1 MPIWLFLALSMA
13 AFASSVTL
21 RIADSLLPEIAR
33 EFATT
38 PGAAAT
44 AVITTFTVAYGGIQ
58 VAFGPI
64 GDRFG
69 KVQTIAVA
77 SLLSV
82 AAQVACALS
91 ATLDQISI
99 ARVVAGATAGGVI
112 PLCLAWIGDVVSFED
127 RQKVLARFLLAQIVG
142 LAAGQA
148 LGGVIGDAFG
158 WRASFL
164 MLAGLYFL
172 GGVAPFVALRATPAA
187 ARSGAVTRGN
197 RVRVAEA
204 LSRPRVRLILST
216 VFLEGAAMYGAF
228 SYVGT
233 DLQHRFGVSV
243 STSGMLLTA
252 FAAGAMGYALF
263 VGRIV
268 AVMSRA
274 RIALSGALALGAGFV
289 VLALIPS
296 LAAALIALAFT
307 GFGFYMLH
315 NSLQT
320 EATQMVPEA
329 RGTALAMFASMLFVG
344 QAVGVAIAGPFFDH
358 AGAPPLYLVAA
369 AILPL
374 IAARLA
380 YALSR
385 VKS

>member
-1 MPIWLFLALSMA
+1 MPIWLFLALSIA

-21 RIADSLLPEIAR
+21 RIADALLPEIAR

-44 AVITTFTVAYGGIQ
+44 AVVTTFTVAYGGIQ

-69 KVQTIAVA
+69 KVHTIAVA

-82 AAQVACALS
+82 AAQIACALS
-91 ATLDQISI
+91 ATLDQISV

-127 RQKVLARFLLAQIVG
+127 RQKVLARFLLAQIIG

-164 MLAGLYFL
+164 MLAGLYLL
-172 GGVAPFVALRATPAA
+172 GGVAPFLALRATPTPAG
-187 ARSGAVTRGN
+187 SGTVTRGG

-243 STSGMLLTA
+243 ATSGVLLTA
-252 FAAGAMGYALF
+252 FAVGAMGYALF

-268 AVMSRA
+268 AVMTRA
-274 RIALSGALALGAGFV
+274 RIAMSGALILGAGLV

-296 LAAALIALAFT
+296 LATALVALAAT
-307 GFGFYMLH
+307 GLGFYMLH

-344 QAVGVAIAGPFFDH
+344 QAVGVAIAGPFFDRV
-358 AGAPPLYLVAA
+358 GAPPIYLVAA

-380 YALSR
+380 HALSR
-385 VKS
+385 AGS

>member
-1 MPIWLFLALSMA
+1 MPIWLFLALSIA

-21 RIADSLLPEIAR
+21 RIADALLPEIAR

-44 AVITTFTVAYGGIQ
+44 AVVTTFTVAYGGIQ

-69 KVQTIAVA
+69 KVHTIAVA

-82 AAQVACALS
+82 AAQIACALS
-91 ATLDQISI
+91 ATLDQISV
-99 ARVVAGATAGGVI
+99 ARVLAGATAGGVI

-127 RQKVLARFLLAQIVG
+127 RQRVLARFLLAQIIG

-164 MLAGLYFL
+164 MLAGLYLL
-172 GGVAPFVALRATPAA
+172 GGVAPFLALRATPTPAG
-187 ARSGAVTRGN
+187 SGAVTRGG
-197 RVRVAEA
+197 RIRVAEA

-243 STSGMLLTA
+243 ATSGVLLTA
-252 FAAGAMGYALF
+252 FAVGAMGYALF

-268 AVMSRA
+268 AIMTRA
-274 RIALSGALALGAGFV
+274 RIAMSGALILGAGFI
-289 VLALIPS
+289 VLALVPS
-296 LAAALIALAFT
+296 LAAALVALAAT
-307 GFGFYMLH
+307 GLGFYMLH

-344 QAVGVAIAGPFFDH
+344 QAVGVAIAGPFFDRV
-358 AGAPPLYLVAA
+358 GAPPIYLVAA
-369 AILPL
+369 AVLPL

-380 YALSR
+380 QALSR
-385 VKS
+385 AGS

>member
-1 MPIWLFLALSMA
+1 MPIWLFLALSIA

-21 RIADSLLPEIAR
+21 RIADSLLPEIAH

-38 PGAAAT
+38 PGGAAT

-58 VAFGPI
+58 AAFGPI

-82 AAQVACALS
+82 AAQIACALS

-164 MLAGLYFL
+164 MLAGLYLL
-172 GGVAPFVALRATPAA
+172 GGVAPFLALRATPTLAG
-187 ARSGAVTRGN
+187 SGAVTRGN

-243 STSGMLLTA
+243 STSGVLLTA
-252 FAAGAMGYALF
+252 FAVGAMGYALF

-289 VLALIPS
+289 VLALVPS
-296 LAAALIALAFT
+296 LAAALVALAFT

-344 QAVGVAIAGPFFDH
+344 QAVGVAIAGPFFDRV
-358 AGAPPLYLVAA
+358 GAPPIYLVAA
-369 AILPL
+369 AVLPL

-385 VKS
+385 AKS

>member
-1 MPIWLFLALSMA
+1 MPIWLFLALSIA

-21 RIADSLLPEIAR
+21 RIADALLPEIAR

-44 AVITTFTVAYGGIQ
+44 AVVTTFTVAYGGIQ

-69 KVQTIAVA
+69 KVHTIAVA

-82 AAQVACALS
+82 AAQIACALS
-91 ATLDQISI
+91 ATLDQISV
-99 ARVVAGATAGGVI
+99 ARVLAGATAGGVI

-127 RQKVLARFLLAQIVG
+127 RQRVLARFLLAQIIG

-164 MLAGLYFL
+164 MLAGLYLL
-172 GGVAPFVALRATPAA
+172 GGVAPFLALRATPTPAG
-187 ARSGAVTRGN
+187 SGAVTRGG
-197 RVRVAEA
+197 RIRVAEA

-243 STSGMLLTA
+243 ATSGMLLTA
-252 FAAGAMGYALF
+252 FAVGAMGYALF

-268 AVMSRA
+268 AIMTRA
-274 RIALSGALALGAGFV
+274 RIAMSGALILGAGFI
-289 VLALIPS
+289 VLALVPS
-296 LAAALIALAFT
+296 LAAALVALAAT
-307 GFGFYMLH
+307 GLGFYMLH

-344 QAVGVAIAGPFFDH
+344 QAVGVAIAGPFFDRV
-358 AGAPPLYLVAA
+358 GAPPIYLVAA
-369 AILPL
+369 AVLPL

-380 YALSR
+380 QALSR
-385 VKS
+385 AGS

>member
-1 MPIWLFLALSMA
+1 MPIWLFLALSIA

-21 RIADSLLPEIAR
+21 RIADTLLPEIAR

-82 AAQVACALS
+82 AAQIACALS

-112 PLCLAWIGDVVSFED
+112 PLCLAWIGDVVSFEE
-127 RQKVLARFLLAQIVG
+127 RQKVLARVLLAQIVG

-158 WRASFL
+158 WRASLL
-164 MLAGLYFL
+164 MLAGLYLL
-172 GGVAPFVALRATPAA
+172 GGVAPFIALRATPSLAG
-187 ARSGAVTRGN
+187 SGAVTRGG
-197 RVRVAEA
+197 RIRVAEV

-243 STSGMLLTA
+243 ATSGVLLTA
-252 FAAGAMGYALF
+252 FAVGAMGYALL
-263 VGRIV
+263 VGKIV
-268 AVMSRA
+268 AMMSRA
-274 RIALSGALALGAGFV
+274 RIAMSGALVLGAGFV

-296 LAAALIALAFT
+296 LGAALIALAAT

-344 QAVGVAIAGPFFDH
+344 QAVGVAVAGPFFDRI
-358 AGAPPLYLVAA
+358 GAPPLYLVAA
-369 AILPL
+369 LILPL

-385 VKS
+385 ATT

>member
-1 MPIWLFLALSMA
+1 MPIWLFLALSIA

-21 RIADSLLPEIAR
+21 RIADALLPEIAR

-69 KVQTIAVA
+69 KVHTIAVA

-82 AAQVACALS
+82 AAQIACALS
-91 ATLDQISI
+91 ATLDQISV

-127 RQKVLARFLLAQIVG
+127 RQKVLARFLLAQIIG

-148 LGGVIGDAFG
+148 LGGVIGETFG
-158 WRASFL
+158 WRASVL
-164 MLAGLYFL
+164 MLAGLYLL
-172 GGVAPFVALRATPAA
+172 GGVAPFLALRATPTPAG
-187 ARSGAVTRGN
+187 SGAVTRGG

-243 STSGMLLTA
+243 ATSGVLLTA
-252 FAAGAMGYALF
+252 FAVGAMGYALF

-268 AVMSRA
+268 AIMTRA
-274 RIALSGALALGAGFV
+274 RIAMSGALILGTGFV

-296 LAAALIALAFT
+296 LATALVALAAT
-307 GFGFYMLH
+307 GLGFYMLH

-344 QAVGVAIAGPFFDH
+344 QAVGVAIAGPFFDRV
-358 AGAPPLYLVAA
+358 GAPPIYLVAA
-369 AILPL
+369 LILPL

-380 YALSR
+380 HSLSR
-385 VKS
+385 AGS